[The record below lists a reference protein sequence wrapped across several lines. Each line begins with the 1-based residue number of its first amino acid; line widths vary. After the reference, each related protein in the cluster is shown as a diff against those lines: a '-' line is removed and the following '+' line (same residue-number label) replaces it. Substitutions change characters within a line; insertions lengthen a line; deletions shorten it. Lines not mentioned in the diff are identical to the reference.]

1 MSDPRLR
8 RMAQVLVRYSL
19 GLKQGDRFAITA
31 TPLAASLVRE
41 LVQEALRVGAYP
53 ETFITLPNVQET
65 FFKEGSDDQLRYIS
79 PGFRAVVEEYEAMIE
94 IAADENTKILNSVDP
109 SRLAVLQS
117 ARSDLMQTFMR
128 RSFENALRWCTTL
141 FPTNAFAQDTGLSL
155 HDFEDFVYRAC
166 FLDEDDPVA
175 RWEELSRQQEKYVQ
189 WLNGKHTVHL
199 LGPDTDLSFSIDGR
213 VFVNCDGRRNFPDG
227 EFFTGPVEDSVNG
240 YIRYTF
246 PASYQG
252 RSVEDVRLRF
262 ENGVVVEASAAQGQN
277 YLEALL
283 GIDQGARRLGEFAFG
298 NNPYVDRCTR
308 NILFD
313 EKMGGT
319 VHLALGNS
327 IPESGGVN
335 QSALH
340 WDMVC
345 DLRAGSEIRVD
356 GELFS
361 KDGKFVIKP

>member
-1 MSDPRLR
+1 MSDPRLQ

-19 GLKQGDRFAITA
+19 GLKQGDRFAISTS
-31 TPLAASLVRE
+31 PQAAPLVRE
-41 LVQEALRVGAYP
+41 LVREALRAGAYP
-53 ETFITLPNVQET
+53 ETFIILPDVQEVVL
-65 FFKEGSDDQLRYIS
+65 KESSDEQLRYIS
-79 PGFRAVVEEYEAMIE
+79 PGLRTVIEEYEARIE
-94 IAADENTKILNSVDP
+94 IAADENTKILNNIDP
-109 SRLAVLQS
+109 SRMAIQQS
-117 ARSDLMQTFMR
+117 ALSDLVQTFMR
-128 RSFENALRWCTTL
+128 RSAENSLHWCVTL
-141 FPTNAFAQDTGLSL
+141 FPTNAFAQDTSLSL
-155 HDFEDFVYRAC
+155 SDFEAFVYRAC

-189 WLNGKHTVHL
+189 WLKGKHSVHL

-213 VFVNCDGRRNFPDG
+213 VFINCDGRRNFPDG
-227 EFFTGPVEDSVNG
+227 EFFTSPVEDSVNG

-262 ENGVVVEASAAQGQN
+262 EQGVVVEARAAQGQD

-283 GIDQGARRLGEFAFG
+283 SMDQGARRLGEFAFG

-319 VHLALGNS
+319 VHLALGNGFA
-327 IPESGGVN
+327 EAHDVN
-335 QSALH
+335 QSVLH

-345 DLRAGSEIRVD
+345 DLRSGSEIRVD

-361 KDGKFVIKP
+361 KDGKFVVNV